1 MLSKQEKISLQELDS
16 IKGTGKDGRVTKEDL
31 LQYLEKRASSPALA
45 QPEKTLAKPSPTY
58 EAPKVI
64 TYSEDEIIEL
74 LGPAQ
79 TCSPS
84 PCPTYS

>member
-1 MLSKQEKISLQELDS
+1 
-16 IKGTGKDGRVTKEDL
+16 
-31 LQYLEKRASSPALA
+31 LEKEITNINIVIERKNYMKK
-45 QPEKTLAKPSPTY
+45 EY

-84 PCPTYS
+84 PCPTYQ

>member
-1 MLSKQEKISLQELDS
+1 MGYCIATLKIVKSAHKSKFVQE
-16 IKGTGKDGRVTKEDL
+16 GDL
-31 LQYLEKRASSPALA
+31 LMKEKELV
-45 QPEKTLAKPSPTY
+45 Y

-84 PCPTYS
+84 PCPTYQ

>member
-1 MLSKQEKISLQELDS
+1 MK
-16 IKGTGKDGRVTKEDL
+16 KE
-31 LQYLEKRASSPALA
+31 
-45 QPEKTLAKPSPTY
+45 Y

-84 PCPTYS
+84 PCPTYQWWKKKQIVNY

>member
-1 MLSKQEKISLQELDS
+1 LTWSFYSDKLNNCAKFLPTNKLPLSTGVFYFMQAKKQ
-16 IKGTGKDGRVTKEDL
+16 
-31 LQYLEKRASSPALA
+31 
-45 QPEKTLAKPSPTY
+45 Y

-64 TYSEDEIIEL
+64 TYSEDEIIEM

-84 PCPTYS
+84 PCPTYQ